1 MRNHFQTSRNESAA
15 KLGAIAMIALAII
28 AFASWAT
35 HIVWV
40 IKALAS
46 EAGATFGQM
55 ALGAIGAFM
64 PPVGMIHGFMIW
76 FGSGF

>member
-1 MRNHFQTSRNESAA
+1 MRTRFNTHGTIAFGW
-15 KLGAIAMIALAII
+15 GAILIALAVT

-40 IKALAS
+40 ISALAS
-46 EAGATFGQM
+46 DAGATFGQM

-64 PPVGMIHGFMIW
+64 PPVGMIHGVMIW
-76 FGSGF
+76 FGAGF